1 MRVELSS
8 IEKSYIDADEKLTVI
23 EKLNFV
29 ADGPR
34 SIAILGKSGVGKS
47 TLLQLLGLLDRPT
60 SGVLKFDS
68 ISYDDASP
76 EERARFR
83 GENIGFVFQSHHL
96 LPEFNAIEN
105 VTMPLLI
112 SGTSDK
118 EREHRAAEMLRL
130 VGLEQRMLHRPGA
143 LSGGEQQR
151 VALARA
157 LVVRPKLLLADEP
170 TGNLDSH
177 SSSLV
182 EELLHRARQEFQTL
196 LIVVTHNRDLA
207 KSFDEVY
214 EMQPGGTLLQM

>member
-1 MRVELSS
+1 MRIELTS

-23 EKLNFV
+23 DRLNFATV
-29 ADGPR
+29 GPR

-68 ISYDDASP
+68 VSYDEASA

-96 LPEFNAIEN
+96 LPEFNALEN
-105 VTMPLLI
+105 VMMPLLI
-112 SGTSDK
+112 SGVGEQ
-118 EREHRAAEMLRL
+118 ERVHRASEMLRL
-130 VGLEQRMLHRPGA
+130 VGLEQRSLHRPGA

-182 EELLHRARQEFQTL
+182 EELLHRARHEFQTL

-214 EMQPGGTLLQM
+214 EMQPGGMLLQM

>member
-1 MRVELSS
+1 MLIELSS
-8 IEKSYIDADEKLTVI
+8 IEKSFIDADEKLTVI
-23 EKLNFV
+23 DNLNFTIQ
-29 ADGPR
+29 GPR

-60 SGVLKFDS
+60 KGSLKFNS
-68 ISYDDASP
+68 VSYDSATA

-96 LPEFNAIEN
+96 LPEFNALEN
-105 VTMPLLI
+105 VMMPLLI
-112 SGTSDK
+112 SGLSEQ
-118 EREHRAAEMLRL
+118 ERIARSQSMLNL
-130 VGLEQRMLHRPGA
+130 VGLEARSTHRPGA

-177 SSSLV
+177 SSGV
-182 EELLHRARQEFQTL
+182 IEELLHRARREFQTL

-214 EMQPGGTLLQM
+214 EMQPGGMLQRI